1 MVVLPL
7 LKRIS
12 ILDYG
17 LFPGRPRDPG
27 IDFLFQ
33 KGVSLIA
40 GINGLGKTTLLTALL
55 RLLTGPSDLSS
66 GGLPLQISSTLPERP
81 AKLRPDT
88 LRFFAQR
95 VADDATAATASLELS
110 FGVKELRI
118 TRRLQN
124 LKLTEFTI
132 NERSVLD
139 EDDPEGEFQK
149 SICQLMNLS
158 SFVDVLLL
166 LHFVVFFPE
175 RRPGALWD
183 ANAQRHLLRA
193 IFLPKKVAAN
203 VANLERQVGGADSY
217 ARNLNSILTVEKT
230 RLAQAEQ
237 AHATAPALKAE
248 LGSLLTLLDAD
259 LANREA
265 IEGQLNNVTSQIR
278 AVRLN
283 LERAKIEREDA
294 ERALERIKFGALSRM
309 FPDMEDIAR
318 LTILNL
324 LSKSECLVCGASDQA
339 LRNEI
344 EQKLDRGICPVC
356 NSPPDAQY
364 KIVKVR
370 EVEAAR
376 VRKTRQRA
384 VLAASEEDAQE
395 KRWVELTLARDA
407 TVNSLQALTD
417 QIDELQ
423 IKVGGLKAQLPT
435 PTQQIN
441 ELRGY
446 VDRMQRDVI
455 AAGARRAELSKKLRE
470 ALKAVDKV
478 VIKNSDRLTKK
489 FSGYCKKLLA
499 DDAALIRVDEDAGIT
514 QAVEQFM
521 VPLFETDM
529 ASAARPGLTRRSTAN
544 DVSESQRELIDLA
557 FRFALIEVATE
568 EANATLVMET
578 PESSLDGVAM
588 ERVGK
593 ALASFASKNQNRLVA
608 TSNLSNAGIIGFLF
622 GGLVR
627 SSKRSLAIRVSR
639 TINLLE
645 VAAKNQALIN
655 DKHGRYPALLRQ
667 ALEGRDG
674 IL

>member
-7 LKRIS
+7 FKRIWIS
-12 ILDYG
+12 NYG
-17 LFPGRPRDPG
+17 LFPGHPPESG
-27 IDFLFQ
+27 IDFAFQ

-40 GINGLGKTTLLTALL
+40 GINGLGKTTLVTALL

-66 GGLPLQISSTLPERP
+66 GGLPLQIGSTLPEQP

-95 VADDATAATASLELS
+95 VADATTASASLELS
-110 FGVKELRI
+110 FGDKKLRI

-132 NERSVLD
+132 NERSALD
-139 EDDPEGEFQK
+139 EADPEGKFQA
-149 SICQLMNLS
+149 SICQAMNLS

-203 VANLERQVGGADSY
+203 VADLERQVGSADSS
-217 ARNLNSILTVEKT
+217 ARNLNSVLFDQKK

-237 AHATAPALKAE
+237 AHAAAPALRAE
-248 LGSLLTLLDAD
+248 LGSLQTLLDAD
-259 LANREA
+259 LEKREA
-265 IEGQLNNVTSQIR
+265 IESQLNNIAEQIR
-278 AVRLN
+278 AARLN

-309 FPDMEDIAR
+309 FPDMEDVIR

-324 LSKSECLVCGASDQA
+324 ISKSECLVCGASDQA

-344 EQKLDRGICPVC
+344 EQKLQHGICPVC
-356 NSPPDAQY
+356 NSPPEAQF

-376 VRKTRQRA
+376 IRKTQQRA
-384 VLAASEEDAQE
+384 ALAGSEEDAQN
-395 KRWVELTLARDA
+395 KRWIELTHARDT
-407 TVNSLQALTD
+407 TVNSLQALTN
-417 QIDELQ
+417 QIDDLQ
-423 IKVGGLKAQLPT
+423 VKVGGLKAQLPT
-435 PTQQIN
+435 PTQQIK
-441 ELRGY
+441 ELRDY
-446 VDRMQRDVI
+446 VNRMQRDVNE
-455 AAGARRAELSKKLRE
+455 AGARRAELSKKLRE
-470 ALKAVDKV
+470 AFKAVDKV
-478 VIKNSDRLTKK
+478 VIRNSDKLSRK
-489 FSGYCKKLLA
+489 FSGYCEKLLS
-499 DDAALIRVDEDAGIT
+499 DEVALTRVDEDAGIA

-521 VPLFETDM
+521 VPLFEADM
-529 ASAARPGLTRRSTAN
+529 AAAARPGLTRRSTAN

-557 FRFALIEVATE
+557 FRFALIEVATDD
-568 EANATLVMET
+568 ANATLVMET
-578 PESSLDGVAM
+578 PESSLDGVSM

-593 ALASFASKNQNRLVA
+593 ALCFFASKSQNRLIA
-608 TSNLSNAGIIGFLF
+608 TSNLSNAGIISFLF
-622 GGLVR
+622 GG
-627 SSKRSLAIRVSR
+627 KIRPGKGPLSIRLSR

-655 DKHGRYPALLRQ
+655 DTRGRYSALLRQ

-674 IL
+674 TF

>member
-7 LKRIS
+7 FKRIS
-12 ILDYG
+12 ILNYG
-17 LFPGRPRDPG
+17 MFPGHPPGSG
-27 IDFLFQ
+27 IDFAIQ

-40 GINGLGKTTLLTALL
+40 GINGLGKTTLVIALL

-66 GGLPLQISSTLPERP
+66 AGLPPQIGSTLPEEP

-95 VADDATAATASLELS
+95 VADATTATASIELS
-110 FGVKELRI
+110 FGAKELRI
-118 TRRLQN
+118 TRSLLN

-132 NERSVLD
+132 NNRSALD
-139 EDDPEGEFQK
+139 QTDPEGKYQA

-203 VANLERQVGGADSY
+203 VADLERQVGSADSY
-217 ARNLNSILTVEKT
+217 TRNLNSILTGEKN

-237 AHATAPALKAE
+237 AHAAAPALKAE
-248 LGSLLTLLDAD
+248 LSSLQTLLDAD
-259 LANREA
+259 LEKREA
-265 IEGQLNNVTSQIR
+265 TEDQLNNVTSQIR
-278 AVRLN
+278 AARLN
-283 LERAKIEREDA
+283 LERVKIEREDA

-309 FPDMEDIAR
+309 FPDMEDVVR

-344 EQKLDRGICPVC
+344 EHKLERGICPVC
-356 NSPPDAQY
+356 NSPPEAQF

-376 VRKTRQRA
+376 VRKTQRRA
-384 VLAASEEDAQE
+384 ALAASEEDAQD
-395 KRWVELTLARDA
+395 KLWAELTAARDT
-407 TVNSLQALTD
+407 TVTSLQALTD

-435 PTQQIN
+435 PTEQIK
-441 ELRGY
+441 ELRAY
-446 VDRMQRDVI
+446 VNRMQRDVI

-478 VIKNSDRLTKK
+478 VIRNSDKLSKK

-499 DDAALIRVDEDAGIT
+499 DEAELTRVDEDAGIA

-557 FRFALIEVATE
+557 FRFALIEVATDD
-568 EANATLVMET
+568 ANATLVMET

-593 ALASFASKNQNRLVA
+593 ALSSFASKNQNRLVA

-622 GGLVR
+622 GGRVR
-627 SSKRSLAIRVSR
+627 SGKGPLSARVSR

-645 VAAKNQALIN
+645 VAAKNQALT
-655 DKHGRYPALLRQ
+655 DDTHGRYSALLRQ